1 MLPKNSINFVLA
13 GVGGQGTI
21 LASDLL
27 ATVGMEAGF
36 DVKQAEVHGMSQRG
50 GSVTSHVRWGPVV
63 YSPLIPI
70 GGADILIG
78 FEQVETVRYAHFLRP
93 GGRILVNQQTIAP
106 ITVSAGSSI
115 YPAMESIREV
125 LARVTEYVDW
135 VPALDI
141 ARAMGNDK
149 VTNVVML
156 GALSA
161 LLDVPERVWLKV
173 IESRVPGR
181 NLQLNHQ
188 AFRRGREALLVVETV
203 TTAQT
208 AGARRASPVEIGGH
222 HD

>member
-1 MLPKNSINFVLA
+1 MLAKNTINFILA

-50 GSVTSHVRWGPVV
+50 GSVTSHVRWAPVV
-63 YSPLIPI
+63 YSPLIPV

-78 FEQVETVRYAHFLRP
+78 FEQVEAVRYAHFLRP
-93 GGRILVNQQTIAP
+93 GGRILVNQQAITP
-106 ITVSAGSSI
+106 ITVSAGSST
-115 YPAMESIREV
+115 YPTMDMLREH
-125 LARVTEYVDW
+125 LAQVTEHVYW

-141 ARAMGNDK
+141 ARTLGNDK

-161 LLDVPERVWLKV
+161 LLEVPERIWLKV

-181 NLQLNHQ
+181 YLQLNHQ
-188 AFRRGREALLVVETV
+188 AFRRGREALEVLESLAAVP
-203 TTAQT
+203 
-208 AGARRASPVEIGGH
+208 AGRADAAKTPLGV
-222 HD
+222 

>member
-1 MLPKNSINFVLA
+1 VKHQIPVNFVLA

-63 YSPLIPI
+63 HSPLIPA
-70 GGADILIG
+70 GGADILVG
-78 FEQVETVRYAHFLRP
+78 FEQVEAVRYAHFLKP
-93 GGRILVNQQTIAP
+93 GGRILVNQQAIPP

-115 YPAMESIREV
+115 YPTMECLREH
-125 LARVTEYVDW
+125 LARVTDHVDW

-161 LLDVPERVWLKV
+161 MLDVPERIWLKV
-173 IESRVPGR
+173 IESRVPSR
-181 NLQLNHQ
+181 YLQLNHL

-203 TTAQT
+203 ATAQAT
-208 AGARRASPVEIGGH
+208 GAVMVASIG
-222 HD
+222 